1 MLNKLITLAAHPH
14 RVDSGTGSVC
24 QERHHLEPINIHLH
38 EQTGEEKENNNNDIY
53 NNNMI
58 YIT

>member
-38 EQTGEEKENNNNDIY
+38 EQTGGEKENNISI
-53 NNNMI
+53 I
-58 YIT
+58 YIII

>member
-1 MLNKLITLAAHPH
+1 MKNKLITRAAHPH

-38 EQTGEEKENNNNDIY
+38 EQTGGEKENDISI
-53 NNNMI
+53 I
-58 YIT
+58 YIII

>member
-1 MLNKLITLAAHPH
+1 MITKLITHPAHPH

-24 QERHHLEPINIHLH
+24 QERHHLEPINLHLH
-38 EQTGEEKENNNNDIY
+38 EQTGEGKENNNNDIY

>member
-1 MLNKLITLAAHPH
+1 MKNKLITRAAHPH

-58 YIT
+58 SI